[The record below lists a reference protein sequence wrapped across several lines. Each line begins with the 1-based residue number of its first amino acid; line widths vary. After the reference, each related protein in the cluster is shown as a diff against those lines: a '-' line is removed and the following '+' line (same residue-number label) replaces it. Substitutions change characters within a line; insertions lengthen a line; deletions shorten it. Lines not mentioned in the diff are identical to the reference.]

1 MHHEIPYSARCPA
14 IEKWHWDPW
23 PTWQSTEYLLL
34 PSRAVF
40 ILTMCSSV
48 SWLSPRCCWFL
59 FVCLLSWQHSFRLLL
74 CCQNS
79 PQAGLGKGE
88 VVGQGQLEPTAVEG
102 F

>member
-1 MHHEIPYSARCPA
+1 MEVA
-14 IEKWHWDPW
+14 
-23 PTWQSTEYLLL
+23 LLRFCSQADEVQTSQENQECSVL
-34 PSRAVF
+34 PSEA
-40 ILTMCSSV
+40 IPPKDKLHPNSS
-48 SWLSPRCCWFL
+48 FL
-59 FVCLLSWQHSFRLLL
+59 LWL